1 MKLSL
6 KGRLFV
12 LVGFAISLAAL
23 PIIFFSREYLL
34 DSAMK
39 RERESFANTVMLVED
54 SISLRYLHML
64 TAEVESVR
72 IAKEDLGVTL
82 ALIHD
87 AVLHKS
93 ASQEAMSW
101 EQWQNLLHKWDYH
114 FAIFDQSGLPVLSDP
129 LVTAATDASLTDF
142 KGQSMRTLLVGK
154 KSVTDATFA
163 VVNVRHNSEKE
174 FPVLLCFKSVKNQG
188 MLILAVKVE
197 HIILSRLQTEK
208 GLRQNLQERLSELE
222 LHPGASIA
230 VLAGNGEI
238 VAQEGLPI
246 TLENVPPAARD
257 RARNE
262 KKFSGEARGPKGNDF
277 FFNISYFKAFDWYIV
292 TAISKE
298 AIFAPAEQLT
308 RYLVSFAVI
317 VIVLSLLTML
327 LLTAR
332 TIRPLAVLTDKAR
345 ALAQDEFSADGETHL
360 EEKIREDMPVHRY
373 DEIGQLATSFAFLG
387 KALDEN
393 IRRLKET
400 VAVRQRMEGELNAA
414 RDIQMGILP
423 PPDSAPRTDSYT
435 AVAFLEPAKEV
446 GGDLYDFFT
455 APDGRQVVVIGD
467 VSDKGVPAALFMSM
481 TVTLVRYAMAE
492 GLSCAEAM
500 RSINERL
507 AENNPS
513 CMFVTLFIGVF
524 DPESGEFEYA
534 SGAHCPPF
542 VVNPAPA
549 VPVRALTDVSGPLVG
564 AMEGMD
570 FEICRASIAAGE
582 YCVIYTDG
590 VSEAMN
596 EDKELFSEE
605 RLAEVLDGLREAEP
619 EQVINGIMEALKA
632 HRGKAAQSDDITILC
647 FKRKK

>member
-6 KGRLFV
+6 KGRLFI
-12 LVGFAISLAAL
+12 LVGFAISLVAL

-34 DSAMK
+34 DNAMS
-39 RERESFANTVMLVED
+39 RERESFANTVTLVED

-87 AVLHKS
+87 TVRHK
-93 ASQEAMSW
+93 AEALEPMPW
-101 EQWQNLLHKWDYH
+101 ELWQNMLRKWDYH
-114 FAIFDQSGLPVLSDP
+114 FAMFDQSGLPILSDP
-129 LVTAATDASLTDF
+129 LVTAATSANLTDF
-142 KGQSMRTLLVGK
+142 KGQSIRTLLVGK
-154 KSVTDATFA
+154 KGATDETFA
-163 VVNVRHNSEKE
+163 VVNVKHDSEKE
-174 FPVLLCFKSVKNQG
+174 FPVLICFMPLKDQG
-188 MLILAVKVE
+188 MLALAVKVE

-246 TLENVPPAARD
+246 TLENVPPKARE
-257 RARNE
+257 RARKE
-262 KKFSGEARGPKGNDF
+262 KKFSGEATGPKGNDF
-277 FFNISYFKAFDWYIV
+277 FFNISYFKALDWYIV

-298 AIFAPAEQLT
+298 AIVAPAEQLT
-308 RYLVSFAVI
+308 RYLVSFATV

-327 LLTAR
+327 MLTAR
-332 TIRPLAVLTDKAR
+332 TVRPLALLTDKAR
-345 ALAQDEFSADGETHL
+345 ALAKDDFSADGETHL
-360 EEKIREDMPVHRY
+360 EERIREDMPVNRS
-373 DEIGQLATSFAFLG
+373 DEIGQLASSFASLG

-423 PPDSAPRTDSYT
+423 PPDSAPMTDSYT
-435 AVAFLEPAKEV
+435 AMAFLEPAKEV

-500 RSINERL
+500 RSINDRL

-542 VVNPAPA
+542 VVSPDPAL
-549 VPVRALTDVSGPLVG
+549 PVRALTDVSGPLVG
-564 AMEGMD
+564 AMEDMD
-570 FEICRASIAAGE
+570 FEICRASIAPGE
-582 YCVIYTDG
+582 YCFIYTDG

-596 EDKELFSEE
+596 EAKELFSEE
-605 RLAEVLDGLREAEP
+605 RIAAVLEGLRGAEP
-619 EQVINGIMEALKA
+619 QQVIEGVMAALKA
-632 HRGKAAQSDDITILC
+632 HRGEAAQSDDITMLC
-647 FKRKK
+647 FKRKP